1 MYMYIIHVFLVF
13 VAALGL
19 SLVEVG
25 EQRLLSSWGA
35 RASDRGGSFC
45 CCREQ
50 ASVVAAHRVSSCDA
64 QA

>member
-1 MYMYIIHVFLVF
+1 MYMYIIYVFLVF
-13 VAALGL
+13 VAALGF

-35 RASDRGGSFC
+35 RASHRGLLC